1 MRDVVRAY
9 RLLVEHGEPGEVYNV
24 CSGRDVAVQE
34 LADDL
39 LAMARRPMRFEPDPE
54 LLRPVDVPVLRGDHA
69 RLTKATGWEP
79 EIPLAQTL
87 TDLLDD
93 WRTRCVRLSGTWSP
107 PWRGNGPENVSRA
120 RRCGRSPGRRR
131 RRRRGVGRLGRPGR
145 RTPCETLAAAQRVE
159 GSSTGSFEHGER

>member
-1 MRDVVRAY
+1 MITIGNLSARRDFTDVRDVVRAY

-39 LAMARRPMRFEPDPE
+39 LAMARRPMRFETDPE
-54 LLRPVDVPVLRGDHA
+54 LLRPVDVPVLRGDHT
-69 RLTKATGWEP
+69 RLTNATGWKP

-93 WRTRCVRLSGTWSP
+93 WRTKLS
-107 PWRGNGPENVSRA
+107 
-120 RRCGRSPGRRR
+120 
-131 RRRRGVGRLGRPGR
+131 
-145 RTPCETLAAAQRVE
+145 
-159 GSSTGSFEHGER
+159 